1 MDNNKELLCKEIDS
15 LANEL
20 FGISDYLL
28 ENPETAYQ
36 EFKACEHLSSVLE
49 KNGFTVEKGVGD
61 VETSFLARPVYCQP
75 SRPTVALL
83 AEYDALPKI
92 GHGCG
97 HNMIAAAGLGA
108 AIALKRVLKNEAGGV
123 TVVGT
128 PAEEGGGGKALL
140 AEAGIFEKMD
150 AAMMFHPSSTTIAGK
165 GMLGR
170 IKFEVEFFG
179 QTAHAAGTPD
189 QGINALDAML
199 QLFNSINSLRQQ
211 VRADGRIHG
220 IITHGGDAPN
230 IIPDYTSALFYVRA
244 GDREYR
250 DDLFERVKKCCE
262 GASLAAGTTYK
273 INVFAPILD
282 PMKRNPA
289 LESAAAENLRALGL
303 DIDEDNGR
311 KGSSD
316 MGNLSHYLPSLHP
329 WISIVDPDIAGH
341 TVEFREATTSDRGR
355 KTLIDAAKMLA
366 MTAYDFLTRPEL
378 QEQVASDFNK

>member
-1 MDNNKELLCKEIDS
+1 MHNNKEMLCKEIDTMT
-15 LANEL
+15 NEL

-28 ENPETAYQ
+28 ANPETAYQ
-36 EFKACEHLSSVLE
+36 EFKACEHLTKILE
-49 KNGFTVEKGVGD
+49 KNGFSVDKGIGD
-61 VETSFLARPVYCQP
+61 VETSFLARPADCPP

-108 AIALKRVLKNEAGGV
+108 AIALKRVLKGEAGGIA
-123 TVVGT
+123 VVGT

-140 AEAGIFEKMD
+140 AEAGVFEQMD
-150 AAMMFHPSSTTIAGK
+150 TAMMFHPSSTTIAGK

-179 QTAHAAGTPD
+179 QTAHAAGSPD
-189 QGINALDAML
+189 QGFNALDAVI
-199 QLFNSINSLRQQ
+199 QLFNSISALRQQ

-220 IITHGGDAPN
+220 IIIHGGDAPN

-250 DDLFERVKKCCE
+250 DELFARVEKCCE
-262 GASLAAGTTYK
+262 GAALVTGTTYK
-273 INVFAPILD
+273 VKVFPPILD

-289 LESAAAENLRALGL
+289 LESAAEENLRALGIV
-303 DIDEDNGR
+303 IDEDNGR

-316 MGNLSHYLPSLHP
+316 MGNLSHYLPAVHP
-329 WISIVDPDIAGH
+329 WIAITEPEIAGH
-341 TVEFREATTSDRGR
+341 TVEFREATTSERGR
-355 KTLIDAAKMLA
+355 LTLINAAKILA
-366 MTAYDFLTRPEL
+366 MTAYDFLTSENLR
-378 QEQVASDFNK
+378 EQVKKDFAS

>member
-1 MDNNKELLCKEIDS
+1 MDNNKEILCKEIDS
-15 LANEL
+15 LTNEL
-20 FGISDYLL
+20 FGLSDYLL

-49 KNGFTVEKGVGD
+49 RNGFIVEKGIGD
-61 VETSFLARPVYCQP
+61 VETSFLAKPENCQP
-75 SRPTVALL
+75 RRPTVALL

-92 GHGCG
+92 GHACG

-108 AIALKRVLKNEAGGV
+108 AIALKRVLKEEAGGIA
-123 TVVGT
+123 VVGT

-140 AEAGIFEKMD
+140 AEAGVFKQMD

-179 QTAHAAGTPD
+179 RTAHAAGTPD
-189 QGINALDAML
+189 QGINALDALL
-199 QLFNSINSLRQQ
+199 QLFNSINALRQQ

-262 GASLAAGTTYK
+262 GASLATGTTYK
-273 INVFAPILD
+273 INVIPPVLD

-289 LESAAAENLRALGL
+289 LESAAAENLRALGVN
-303 DIDEDNGR
+303 IDEDNGR

-378 QEQVASDFNK
+378 REQVASDFNK

>member
-273 INVFAPILD
+273 INVFTPILD